1 MTASSGSPGWYLR
14 RLSRMGPREIGGRAG
29 DAVRRRRWRS
39 APPPTCPDVT
49 GARFT
54 AVLPAGAIA
63 AVPPDAAKRLVAEAD
78 RLMAGHAVF
87 FGVERD
93 DLTDP
98 DWWYD
103 PKTGRRAP
111 GGYAF
116 DVPYRDEDAV
126 GDIKQIWEPS
136 RHQYLTVLAAA
147 YAVTGDERY
156 AERVAGHLRS
166 WWAANGPLR
175 GVHWTSGIEL
185 GIRLLSW
192 VWIRRLLDGW
202 PGAAALFE
210 DNPVALNQIWH
221 HQRWLA
227 AFPSRGSSANNH
239 VIAEAAGQLAAACAF
254 GWFPGSARLRAGA
267 LRSLERELRNNT
279 FGSGLNRELATEYHG
294 LVLELGLAAVAE
306 ADAAGV
312 PVPRSVRLVLL
323 RMTDALAAVVD
334 DRLRPPRQGDADDG
348 HGLVVDGAGTDR
360 WGSLLATGDAVFGR
374 LDWWPEVTGI
384 DVRTPLL
391 AALIRPGADA
401 LPPAR
406 TPAPGTRPRR
416 TASLSGWF
424 RAVPGAIPGR
434 TAPQDQRLHPAPG
447 THPRRMAAPA
457 LWLRRVRG
465 DATRREQVPDDT
477 APTRLTDDTAPTR
490 LRDDATPAR
499 LPDDTAPTRLTDDT
513 APTRLTDDTAPT
525 RLRDDAT
532 PARLPDGGK
541 VPPASTPAVSRPVTG
556 TRPRPTAALNS
567 RLRRMTGGTARR
579 GLAPDPAAPARL
591 PDGGE
596 VPSASPPAVSRP
608 ASRPG
613 HFADAGL
620 TVLRGPEGI
629 WCRCDGGPHGFLSI
643 AAHAHADAL
652 SVEVRHDGVDVLADP
667 GTYCYHGQP
676 EWRRYFRSTLGHNT
690 LELDGEDQ
698 SVSGGPFLWTRH
710 ARSRVLAVDTSGEG
724 VARWSAEHDG
734 YGRSV
739 HRRRVEL
746 HHAERTL
753 RVVDEVRGPRR
764 TVRLAF
770 HLGPAITA
778 DLVANRAV
786 LTWTRD
792 GEDRSAELDLPGQL
806 SWRAHRGESE
816 PPLGWYSP
824 GFGRKEPATTL
835 VGTGLTDGTEGFTT
849 VLGFKG

>member
-1 MTASSGSPGWYLR
+1 MSMGAGWYLR
-14 RLSRMGPREIGGRAG
+14 RLSRMGPREIGGRVG
-29 DAVRRRRWRS
+29 DTVRRRRWRS
-39 APPPTCPDVT
+39 APPDCPDVT

-54 AVLPAGAIA
+54 AVLPAGAVA
-63 AVPPDAAKRLVAEAD
+63 AVPPDAAKRLVADAD
-78 RLMAGHAVF
+78 RLMAGHAEY
-87 FGVERD
+87 FGVERV
-93 DLTDP
+93 DLADP

-111 GGYAF
+111 SGYAF

-166 WWAANGPLR
+166 WWAANPPLR
-175 GVHWTSGIEL
+175 GVHWVSGIEL

-192 VWIRRLLDGW
+192 VWVRRLLDGW

-210 DNPVALNQIWH
+210 GNPVALHQIWH
-221 HQRWLA
+221 HQRWLS

-239 VIAEAAGQLAAACAF
+239 VIAEAAGQFAAACAF
-254 GWFPGSARLRAGA
+254 GWFPDSARRRADA
-267 LRSLERELRNNT
+267 LRSLERHLRGNT
-279 FGSGLNRELATEYHG
+279 FLSGLNRELATEYHG

-312 PVPRSVRLVLL
+312 PVPATVRLVLL

-374 LDWWPEVTGI
+374 LDWWPEVTGT

-391 AALIRPGADA
+391 ASLIRPGAAPDF
-401 LPPAR
+401 PAR
-406 TPAPGTRPRR
+406 APAPGARPRR
-416 TASLSGWF
+416 AASPGGWSR
-424 RAVPGAIPGR
+424 RAAGA
-434 TAPQDQRLHPAPG
+434 
-447 THPRRMAAPA
+447 AAPA
-457 LWLRRVRG
+457 LR
-465 DATRREQVPDDT
+465 
-477 APTRLTDDTAPTR
+477 TDDGT
-490 LRDDATPAR
+490 LR
-499 LPDDTAPTRLTDDT
+499 
-513 APTRLTDDTAPT
+513 
-525 RLRDDAT
+525 
-532 PARLPDGGK
+532 
-541 VPPASTPAVSRPVTG
+541 TG
-556 TRPRPTAALNS
+556 RTT
-567 RLRRMTGGTARR
+567 
-579 GLAPDPAAPARL
+579 
-591 PDGGE
+591 
-596 VPSASPPAVSRP
+596 AVSRP
-608 ASRPG
+608 ASRPA
-613 HFADAGL
+613 HFADAGM
-620 TVLRGPEGI
+620 TILRGPEKI

-690 LELDGEDQ
+690 LELDRADQ

-710 ARSRVLAVDTSGEG
+710 ARSRVLAVDTSGGG
-724 VARWSAEHDG
+724 VARWCAEHDG
-734 YGRSV
+734 YRPSV

-746 HHAERTL
+746 DSAVQEL
-753 RVVDEVRGPRR
+753 RVTDEVRGPRR
-764 TVRLAF
+764 AVRLAF
-770 HLGPAITA
+770 HLGPEVTA
-778 DLVANRAV
+778 DLTGNRAL

-792 GEDRSAELDLPGQL
+792 GEDRSAVLDLPGRL
-806 SWRAHRGESE
+806 SWRAHRGETE
-816 PPLGWYSP
+816 PPLGWYSA
-824 GFGRKEPATTL
+824 GFGRRQPATTL
-835 VGTGLTDGTEGFTT
+835 VGTGFADGTEKYTT
-849 VLGFKG
+849 VLGFRGQGA

>member
-1 MTASSGSPGWYLR
+1 MSMGAGWYLR
-14 RLSRMGPREIGGRAG
+14 RLSRMGPREVGGRAG

-39 APPPTCPDVT
+39 APPDCPTVT

-54 AVLPAGAIA
+54 AVLPAGTIA
-63 AVPPDAAKRLVAEAD
+63 AIPPDAAKRLVAEAD
-78 RLMAGHAVF
+78 RLMAGRAEY
-87 FGVERD
+87 FGVVRD
-93 DLTDP
+93 DLADP

-111 GGYAF
+111 EGYAF

-156 AERVAGHLRS
+156 AERVAAHLRS
-166 WWAANGPLR
+166 WWAANAPLR

-210 DNPVALNQIWH
+210 GDPVAVRQIWH

-239 VIAEAAGQLAAACAF
+239 VIAEAAGQFAAACAF
-254 GWFPGSARLRAGA
+254 GWFPESERWRTDA
-267 LRSLERELRNNT
+267 LRSLERQLRANT

-294 LVLELGLAAVAE
+294 LVLELGLAALAE

-312 PVPRSVRLVLL
+312 PVPATVRLVLL

-334 DRLRPPRQGDADDG
+334 GRLRPPRQGDADDG

-360 WGSLLATGDAVFGR
+360 WASLLATGDPVFGR
-374 LDWWPEVTGI
+374 LAWWPEVTGT

-391 AALIRPGADA
+391 AALVE
-401 LPPAR
+401 PAG
-406 TPAPGTRPRR
+406 P
-416 TASLSGWF
+416 S
-424 RAVPGAIPGR
+424 
-434 TAPQDQRLHPAPG
+434 
-447 THPRRMAAPA
+447 
-457 LWLRRVRG
+457 
-465 DATRREQVPDDT
+465 
-477 APTRLTDDTAPTR
+477 
-490 LRDDATPAR
+490 
-499 LPDDTAPTRLTDDT
+499 
-513 APTRLTDDTAPT
+513 
-525 RLRDDAT
+525 
-532 PARLPDGGK
+532 
-541 VPPASTPAVSRPVTG
+541 VT
-556 TRPRPTAALNS
+556 
-567 RLRRMTGGTARR
+567 
-579 GLAPDPAAPARL
+579 
-591 PDGGE
+591 
-596 VPSASPPAVSRP
+596 RP
-608 ASRPG
+608 ASRPA

-620 TVLRGPEGI
+620 TILRGPGEI

-690 LELDGEDQ
+690 LQLDGGDQ

-710 ARSRVLAVDTSGEG
+710 ARSRVLAVDTSGGE
-724 VARWSAEHDG
+724 VSRWCAEHDG
-734 YGRSV
+734 YRPTV

-746 HHAERTL
+746 ISVTREL

-764 TVRLAF
+764 AVRLAF
-770 HLGPAITA
+770 HLGPAVTA
-778 DLVANRAV
+778 DLTGNRAR
-786 LTWTRD
+786 LIWTRD
-792 GEDRSAELDLPGQL
+792 GEDRSAVLDLPGQL
-806 SWRAHRGESE
+806 SWRAHRGESD
-816 PPLGWYSP
+816 PPLGWYSA
-824 GFGRKEPATTL
+824 GFGRREPATTL
-835 VGTGLTDGTEGFTT
+835 VGTGSSGGAEKFTT
-849 VLGFKG
+849 VLGFRG